1 MNKEHKTVL
10 ETLLDKLPM
19 EYVDRIANNIDNIKI
34 LYEQSSEAELE
45 LMVLFDWVNSLEGWS
60 FWNDVYNYIVEGGKL
75 PKFPIVITY
84 KKHTVIYADNSMY
97 VMNSHDTGINL
108 KHNLK
113 INEIKRGKS
122 EKMEEQ
128 LLSWLN

>member
-1 MNKEHKTVL
+1 MNKEHKNVL

-34 LYEQSSEAELE
+34 LYEESSEAELE

>member
-1 MNKEHKTVL
+1 MNKEHKNVL

>member
-1 MNKEHKTVL
+1 
-10 ETLLDKLPM
+10 
-19 EYVDRIANNIDNIKI
+19 
-34 LYEQSSEAELE
+34 
-45 LMVLFDWVNSLEGWS
+45 MVLFDWVNSLEGWS

>member
-60 FWNDVYNYIVEGGKL
+60 FWNDVYNYIVEGGRL